1 MKTINASTLAF
12 LPGLA
17 CLALVLAAAAAYR
30 GSVARAIAATR
41 FASILSLAAAIA
53 AAATLGTLGPAT
65 STLLGGG
72 GVGIAFRLDPLS
84 VFMFLLIAFIGHL
97 IFEYSRSYLAGN
109 DRQAEFFGHL
119 ALTIAAALFMTNAG
133 NLAHLVAGWIA
144 TSLALHRLLLFF
156 HDRPRARVAARKKF
170 IVARIGDVSL
180 AAGAVLLWQAFG
192 TADIASLLDMA
203 RAGDVAATNG
213 PLITAATLLIAV
225 AAILKSAQFPAHG
238 WIAEVMETPTPV
250 SALLHAGIVNAGG
263 FLVFR
268 FADVIVLNAASM
280 QLLAIVG
287 GFTALFGS
295 LVMTTQSNIKVTLAY
310 STVAQMGFML
320 LQCGFGAF
328 SSAGLHLAAH
338 SLYKAHGFLASGTA
352 VDDVA
357 TVSAV
362 ADSDRPGIGKLVISL
377 GIALVIFAGIG
388 RLFAHDITSSLAVQ
402 TLGAIYIVGLFVFL
416 AKGAGTGALLLRVA
430 PVASVAALLYFT
442 LQIGAASYF
451 GSQVPPI
458 PAPSSL
464 DRAIAVLVVLSFAA
478 ISLLQLV
485 KAPGQSR
492 WFQKAWV
499 LMNNGLYANAIF
511 SRFTG
516 AFRRDLA
523 R

>member
-1 MKTINASTLAF
+1 MIIINASTLAF

-17 CLALVLAAAAAYR
+17 CLALVLAAAVSYGGKAT
-30 GSVARAIAATR
+30 RALAVSR
-41 FASILSLAAAIA
+41 FASILSLGAALA
-53 AAATLGTLGPAT
+53 AAATLGTSGPAT
-65 STLLGGG
+65 SALIGADGF
-72 GVGIAFRLDPLS
+72 GIAFRLDALS
-84 VFMFLLIAFIGHL
+84 VFMFMLIAFIGHL
-97 IFEYSRSYLAGN
+97 IFEYSRSYLAGS

-156 HDRPRARVAARKKF
+156 PDRPRARIAARKKF
-170 IVARIGDVSL
+170 IVARIGDISL
-180 AAGAVLLWQAFG
+180 AAAAVLMWQAFG
-192 TADIASLLDMA
+192 TADIATLLGLA
-203 RAGDVAATNG
+203 RSGEFANSSAA
-213 PLITAATLLIAV
+213 LIGGATLFIAI
-225 AAILKSAQFPAHG
+225 AAILKSAQFPTHG

-268 FADVIVLNAASM
+268 FADVVVLNSASM

-295 LVMTTQSNIKVTLAY
+295 LVMTTQTSIKVTLAY

-352 VDDVA
+352 VDGVA
-357 TVSAV
+357 TVSAL
-362 ADSDRPGIGKLVISL
+362 AEESRPGIGKLALSLVIT
-377 GIALVIFAGIG
+377 LVIFAGVG
-388 RLFAHDITSSLAVQ
+388 KLFAHDITSSLAVQ

-416 AKGAGTGALLLRVA
+416 AKGAGNGALLLRVA
-430 PVASVAALLYFT
+430 PVAAVAALLYFT
-442 LQIGAASYF
+442 LQIAAASYF
-451 GSQVPPI
+451 GAQVPPI
-458 PAPSSL
+458 PAPSAL
-464 DRAIAVLVVLSFAA
+464 DRAIAALVVVSFAA

-485 KAPGQSR
+485 RTAGQSR

-511 SRFTG
+511 SRLTG

>member
-1 MKTINASTLAF
+1 MKIINASTLAL
-12 LPGLA
+12 LPGFA
-17 CLALVLAAAAAYR
+17 CLAFVLAAAASYSGTA
-30 GSVARAIAATR
+30 ARALAASRIA
-41 FASILSLAAAIA
+41 SLLSLGAAIA
-53 AAATLGTLGPAT
+53 AAVTLCVLGPST
-65 STLLGGG
+65 STLIGAGDF
-72 GVGIAFRLDPLS
+72 GVAFRLDPLS
-84 VFMFLLIAFIGHL
+84 VFLFVLIAFIGHL
-97 IFEYSRSYLAGN
+97 IFEYSRNYLAGS

-119 ALTIAAALFMTNAG
+119 GLTIAAALFMTNAG
-133 NLAHLVAGWIA
+133 NLAHLVAGWVL

-156 HDRPRARVAARKKF
+156 HDRPRARVAAKKKF

-180 AAGAVLLWQAFG
+180 AAAAVLLWQAFG
-192 TADIASLLDMA
+192 TADIASLLEIA
-203 RAGDVAATNG
+203 RSGDLAATQR
-213 PLITAATLLIAV
+213 PLIGGATLLIAI

-268 FADVIVLNAASM
+268 FADVIVLNSASM

-295 LVMTTQSNIKVTLAY
+295 LVMTTQTSIKVTLAY

-338 SLYKAHGFLASGTA
+338 SLYKAHGFLSSGTA

-362 ADSDRPGIGKLVISL
+362 AEDGRPGIGKLLLSL
-377 GIALVIFAGIG
+377 VMALVIFAGIG
-388 RLFAHDITSSLAVQ
+388 RLFSHDITSSLAVQ

-430 PVASVAALLYFT
+430 PVAAVAALLYFT
-442 LQIGAASYF
+442 LQIAAAAYF
-451 GSQVPPI
+451 GAQVPPI
-458 PAPSSL
+458 PAPSTF
-464 DRAIAVLVVLSFAA
+464 DRAIAVLVIVSFAA
-478 ISLLQLV
+478 MSLLQLV
-485 KAPGQSR
+485 KTPDQSR
-492 WFQKAWV
+492 WYQKAWV

-511 SRFTG
+511 SRLTG